1 MLTDLIAPIES
12 FRATD
17 DNWRDLD
24 AHVQSLVA
32 SGEDLFA
39 ALPALLRVF
48 ERYPRHDGHGVF
60 WSILHAIES
69 VRGFEPILLDHVTR
83 TPTELGITMLERLAT
98 SGFPR
103 IGAVELEP
111 LIAELKPRAPVLDY
125 SLEPITSRPPRP
137 LSAPLL
143 AELARFDPRPGNV
156 DWSPLLVLVA
166 QLLDTRDTD
175 AIVTPLLQTLDRF
188 HTYDGFSPF
197 WPIVNGL
204 EQLPRFASALV
215 ASTQTTPTR
224 YGTTLLLRQLAREVY
239 VVDGVDIAAL
249 AAHQLAG
256 S

>member
-1 MLTDLIAPIES
+1 MLTDLLAPIES

-17 DNWRDLD
+17 DNWRELD
-24 AHVQSLVA
+24 AHIQALVA
-32 SGEDLFA
+32 SGDDLFA
-39 ALPALLRVF
+39 ALPTLLRVF

-69 VRGFEPILLDHVTR
+69 VRGFEPLLLDHVTR
-83 TPTELGITMLERLAT
+83 TPTELGITMLQRLAT

-103 IGAVELEP
+103 IGTVELEP

-125 SLEPITSRPPRP
+125 SIDPVTSRPTPPRA
-137 LSAPLL
+137 APLL
-143 AELARFDPRPGNV
+143 AELARFTRPRGDV

-188 HTYDGFSPF
+188 HTHDGFSPF

-204 EQLPRFASALV
+204 EQLPRFASVLV

-249 AAHQLAG
+249 AAQQLATE
-256 S
+256 